1 MNSNSRKLAV
11 SMLALAVQGA
21 LAAMPLAARAQDM
34 PDAAT
39 LTNPTNFVELGAT
52 YTSKDSNKFGEYN
65 GLHDKG
71 GSFLGNFGVQG
82 GDAFGQGSGTQRW
95 SLKGYDLGTTSRELG
110 ATVEDQ
116 GHWSLGIGYDQLRH
130 MLTDGYQTPYQGN
143 MGGNSFVLPPTFGVI
158 NTTTTTTAGV
168 LTSTNKGTQTLLNS
182 QLQSFRTVD
191 IYSERQ
197 NGSFNAGYDFGP
209 HLNLRFSYNRL
220 EQSGAKPISA
230 ATDAFNPGPGGY
242 NYGGE
247 RIVLLMT
254 PTSYKTDTFSL
265 AANWTGDKGYATA
278 SYVAS
283 LFHDDYTGFS
293 FSNPYVSG
301 GTGNAPVPPTGTNP
315 GAAFPVDTMSTP
327 PSNQVHQLN
336 LTGGYALSSATRLA
350 GGLSYSRNTQDES
363 YAGSYTTTPNTM
375 PLLPVNSLGALVES
389 THADLKLSH
398 QATRA
403 LNLSAGLIYNERNNK
418 TAARTY
424 TFLDLGGGAQTVTNI
439 PMSHKRTQLQLAGD
453 YRLNASQRLHV
464 GYEYE
469 DFKRWC
475 NDPAANNAQG
485 VLSATNTGYY
495 TTASCVQVPENK
507 DNKLDLG
514 YRLKA
519 SDAVDVKL
527 DYTYSRRTADVNPS
541 FYNPMQ
547 ANNQG
552 FENFGYVAFFD
563 ASRKENAYKAGVNWQ
578 ANAKLNLGLSGRYT
592 KDDYDSTLGVQQGD
606 AKSLNLDAS
615 YSVSENS
622 TVAAYGTW
630 QKRTRDLLTANG
642 RNAVAPLTTLWTNAL
657 ADEDTTVGVSGKQK
671 GLMGGKLELNEDL
684 TYSLGKAGYSTA
696 VLYTLTG
703 NAAIGNLSYGDTPD
717 IRSEMTR
724 LRISGTY
731 QLDKAAQVVVGYLYQ
746 HLKADDYYY
755 NAYQTGFTPTTLL
768 PTNQQAPNYSVNVV
782 YAAYR
787 YTFK

>member
-1 MNSNSRKLAV
+1 MKANSRKLAV
-11 SMLALAVQGA
+11 GALALAVQAA

-34 PDAAT
+34 PDAAS
-39 LTNPTNFVELGAT
+39 LTNPTNYVEAGAA
-52 YTSKDSNKFGEYN
+52 YTSRDSNKFGEYN
-65 GLHDKG
+65 GLYDKG
-71 GSFLGNFGVQG
+71 GSFLGGFGVQG
-82 GDAFGQGSGTQRW
+82 GDAFGQGSGTRRW
-95 SLKGYDLGTTSRELG
+95 SLRGYDLGTTSRELG
-110 ATVEDQ
+110 ASVEDQ

-130 MLTDGYQTPYQGN
+130 MLTDGYQTPYQGS
-143 MGGNSFVLPPTFGVI
+143 MGGNGFVLPPSFGVI

-191 IYSERQ
+191 VYSERQ
-197 NGSFNAGYDFGP
+197 NASFNAGYDFSR
-209 HLNLRFSYNRL
+209 HLNVRFSYNRL
-220 EQSGAKPISA
+220 DQSGAKPISA
-230 ATDAFNPGPGGY
+230 ATDAFAGGPGGF

-254 PTSYKTDTFSL
+254 PTSYKTDSFSF

-283 LFHDDYTGFS
+283 LFHDDNTGWS

-301 GTGNAPVPPTGTNP
+301 GTGNAPVPATGTNP
-315 GAAFPVDTMSTP
+315 GAAFPVDTLSTP
-327 PSNQVHQLN
+327 PSNQMHQLN

-363 YAGSYTTTPNTM
+363 YAGSYTTTPNTATV
-375 PLLPVNSLGALVES
+375 LPVGSLDALVEN
-389 THADLKLSH
+389 THADLKLTH

-403 LNLSAGLIYNERNNK
+403 LNLSAGLIYNERDNK
-418 TAARTY
+418 TAAHTY

-439 PMSHKRTQLQLAGD
+439 PMSNKRTQLQLAGD
-453 YRLNASQRLHV
+453 YRLNPSQRLHV

-485 VLSATNTGYY
+485 VLSATNAGYY

-507 DNKLDLG
+507 DNKLGLG
-514 YRLKA
+514 YRLQA
-519 SDAVDVKL
+519 TDAVDLKL
-527 DYTYSRRTADVNPS
+527 DYAYSRRTADVNPS

-552 FENFGYVAFFD
+552 FENFGYLAFFD

-578 ANAKLNLGLSGRYT
+578 ANAKLNLGLSGRLT

-606 AKSLNLDAS
+606 ARSLNLDAS

-630 QKRTRDLLTANG
+630 QQRTRDLLTANG
-642 RNAVAPLTTLWTNAL
+642 RNAVAPLTTLWSNAL
-657 ADEDTTVGVSGKQK
+657 SDEDTTVGLSGKQK
-671 GLMGGKLELNEDL
+671 GMMGGKLELNEDL
-684 TYSLGKAGYSTA
+684 TYSLGKASYATD
-696 VLYTLTG
+696 VFYTLTG
-703 NAAIGNLSYGDTPD
+703 GAAIGNLSSGALPD
-717 IRSEMTR
+717 MRSETTR
-724 LRISGTY
+724 VRLSGSY
-731 QLDKAAQVVVGYLYQ
+731 QLDKSAQVVMGYIYQ
-746 HLKADDYYY
+746 RLKADDYYY

-768 PTNQQAPNYSVNVV
+768 PNNLQSPNYSVNVV

-787 YTFK
+787 YTFR